1 MALAEDAPHI
11 QPKTRRSWKKPMSP
25 AVWLWLIFSGL
36 LYGGVSFWNYTAL
49 KAQPDGAD
57 PATDP
62 FRIFGIIAF
71 ALVLAVAA
79 YSLRRRFVRTLPGRV
94 ENWLWLHT
102 WFGIISILIALQHEA
117 YGNLFGDL
125 YLAPSTFTQ
134 SGFGVT
140 ALYGL
145 ILLVITGIIGRLL
158 DVWQARVIAVEAH
171 RNGVGI
177 VQSIED
183 RLHELELLVVRLS
196 AGKSAAFKQFCEQA
210 QSSKKVPS
218 TQPALAPVEQEDF
231 QRVHE
236 VFVSR
241 SKLTRSL
248 RRQQRARFIIR
259 GWRYVHISCACIGL
273 FFIGVHGSLELAK
286 MLLGFIMHH

>member
-1 MALAEDAPHI
+1 MALAENASRI
-11 QPKTRRSWKKPMSP
+11 EQQTRRTWKRPKSR

-36 LYGGVSFWNYTAL
+36 LYGGVSFWNYIAL
-49 KAQPDGAD
+49 KTQPNPD
-57 PATDP
+57 PSIDP

-71 ALVLAVAA
+71 ALVLGVAA

-94 ENWLWLHT
+94 EDWLWLHT
-102 WFGIISILIALQHEA
+102 WFGIISILIALQHEV

-125 YLAPSTFTQ
+125 YLDPSTITQ
-134 SGFGVT
+134 SDFGVS

-145 ILLVITGIIGRLL
+145 IFLVITGVIGRLL

-177 VQSIED
+177 VQSIEE
-183 RLHELELLVVRLS
+183 RLHDLDLLIVRLS

-210 QSSKKVPS
+210 QRSRKVPAA
-218 TQPALAPVEQEDF
+218 QPSLAQQEQEDF

-236 VFVSR
+236 VFSSR
-241 SKLTRSL
+241 SRLTRSL
-248 RRQQRARFIIR
+248 RRQQRARIIIR
-259 GWRYVHISCACIGL
+259 GWRYVHITLACIGL
-273 FFIGVHGSLELAK
+273 FFIGLHGSLELAK
-286 MLLGFIMHH
+286 LLLGLLHH